1 MIVAAG
7 TVHNLLVSSPLKI
20 LRIIGEKPVL
30 TVCRRVFMHIKK
42 HTQPQRHCKFGKMDL
57 IHK

>member
-20 LRIIGEKPVL
+20 LHIIGELKTSFDCL
-30 TVCRRVFMHIKK
+30 QERVIMHI
-42 HTQPQRHCKFGKMDL
+42 
-57 IHK
+57 